1 MTNAFTSLAEK
12 MLADYNNLPRDAKLS
27 QEQIEQESKE
37 IRSRI
42 SGNSDLLVQQE
53 RSAAEIALQEMREL
67 LDFVEKKVTGKL
79 TDQEKEY
86 VKQKADQWMKSI
98 DILQKSL
105 LE

>member
-12 MLADYNNLPRDAKLS
+12 MLEDYNNLPRDAKLS
-27 QEQIEQESKE
+27 QEQMEQESKE

-79 TDQEKEY
+79 TDQDKEY

>member
-27 QEQIEQESKE
+27 QEQMEQESKE

-79 TDQEKEY
+79 TDQDKEY

>member
-27 QEQIEQESKE
+27 QEQMEQESKE

-53 RSAAEIALQEMREL
+53 RSAAEIAMQEMREL

-79 TDQEKEY
+79 TDQDKEY